1 MAPLS
6 VGWGRIWEIRMFLED
21 PALLV
26 GVPLL
31 VIGIIGL
38 GVAGMT
44 LMAPQPQLEGVGAPV
59 TYAGH
64 PGPMEYV
71 QVGLTLAVITAFEV
85 AIYYVD
91 IPRKPFIGALMAL
104 SASKF
109 LLVVLFFMHLR
120 FDSRLFTT
128 AFATGVALVIA
139 IFTVVLVTLGGNIV

>member
-1 MAPLS
+1 
-6 VGWGRIWEIRMFLED
+6 MFFED

-38 GVAGMT
+38 GVAGLA
-44 LMAPQPQLEGVGAPV
+44 LMAPQPQLEGAGAPV
-59 TYAGH
+59 TYAGGH

-71 QVGLTLAVITAFEV
+71 QVGLTLAIITAFEV

-109 LLVVLFFMHLR
+109 LLVALFFMHLK